1 MKKVL
6 AVVVCM
12 MVSFAAAQDDLTLGK
27 AALGKNSYDEAIQYF
42 QKYITANSRNI
53 EANFLLG
60 ESYRLKGDLQNAQTA
75 LERALDF
82 DDEYEPALVSI
93 IRVYGKLGLWDK
105 AAKRFKEVE
114 KYHKTSTKA
123 PIAYGQTFLETD
135 SLDKASIYFSKAKE
149 IDPKNVDVY
158 IGLAEVYSR
167 QNVIVL
173 AVENLRTA
181 TQLKP
186 TDPVLWY
193 KLATTILK
201 NRGLNSAQI
210 QELMNALKKS
220 IELDPTNDK
229 AIYDA
234 ANTMYR
240 TKAYWREAAEFFK
253 LYTDL
258 KKDNAEA
265 WEKYAIS
272 LYNARAYKEAIP
284 VLEQALKMNSESV
297 EMKMMLAHSYYLAK
311 EYQKSLDLYKK
322 FPVDSLMAEEIYR
335 MGFSYY
341 QIKDTVNA
349 ITYLERTLKLEKNNT
364 DAIGTLAAIFLVQK
378 KYDKA
383 AVYYD
388 KLIDNDPK
396 NVTALF
402 YAAFSYN
409 VLGKPDTAKSY
420 YQRVIALRPNNM
432 QSHQSLIQI
441 YSQQDSSERGRHHA
455 NILVALA
462 DSAMKADPA
471 KAAQHAAMA
480 MSAYR
485 SLALFEYRD
494 KNIRGAIE
502 KLEKA
507 VTYEKEKKDENLHLF
522 LAQMYAV
529 MSGDK
534 ELLLEEA
541 RKIKDRSCQEYL
553 LVLKINP
560 KNAAAKKESA
570 AMNCGK

>member
-1 MKKVL
+1 MKVL
-6 AVVVCM
+6 AAVLLL
-12 MVSFAAAQDDLTLGK
+12 VSFSTAQDDLTLGK
-27 AALGKNSYDEAIQYF
+27 AALGRNAYDEAIQYF
-42 QKYITANSRNI
+42 QKYVTANSRNV
-53 EANFLLG
+53 EANYLLG

-82 DDEYEPALVSI
+82 DDEYEPAQVSV

-114 KYHKTSTKA
+114 KYHKGSIKG

-149 IDPKNVDVY
+149 LDPKNVDVY

-173 AVENLRTA
+173 AVENLRMA
-181 TQLKP
+181 TQIKP
-186 TDPVLWY
+186 NDPVLWY
-193 KLATTILK
+193 RLATTILK

-210 QELMNALKKS
+210 QEIIAALQKS

-253 LYTDL
+253 KYTDL

-272 LYNARAYKEAIP
+272 MYNAKAYKEAIP
-284 VLEQALKMNSESV
+284 VLEQALTMNAKST
-297 EMKMMLAHSYYLAK
+297 EMKIMLAHSYYLAK
-311 EYQKSLDLYKK
+311 EYQKSLDLYKA
-322 FPVDSLMAEEIYR
+322 FPIDSLTTEEIYR

-349 ITYLERTLKLEKNNT
+349 ITFLERTLKLDKENT
-364 DAIGTLAAIFLVQK
+364 DAIGTLAAIFLTQK
-378 KYDKA
+378 KYEKA
-383 AVYYD
+383 GGYYEQLLA
-388 KLIDNDPK
+388 KDPK
-396 NVTALF
+396 NITALF
-402 YAAFSYN
+402 YAGFSYN
-409 VLGKPDTAKSY
+409 VLGKQDTAKGFY
-420 YQRVIALRPNNM
+420 KRLIALRPNNM

-441 YSQQDSSERGRHHA
+441 YSQQDSSELGRYHA
-455 NILVALA
+455 NILITLA

-471 KAAQHAAMA
+471 KAPQHMQLA

-485 SLALFEYRD
+485 SLALFDYRE
-494 KNIRGAIE
+494 KNIKGAIE

-507 VTYEKEKKDENLHLF
+507 IGYEKDKKDENLHLF

-541 RKIKDRSCQEYL
+541 KKIKERACQEYA

-560 KNAAAKKESA
+560 KNAAAKKESGQ
-570 AMNCGK
+570 MNCGK